1 MTNEE
6 QQSFG
11 EEVIERVAEW
21 NEDAIVLE
29 PRSTFNR
36 AIIGSDTDYRIV
48 YSVKRI
54 IDALMEDNEVDDT
67 DALEHFEVCKTTT
80 NHCLCM
86 KILSSNE
93 PQNSYESTRRTR
105 RIQGHLESNQRLGSR
120 A

>member
-1 MTNEE
+1 MTKEE

-54 IDALMEDNEVDDT
+54 IDALMEDNEIDET
-67 DALEHFEVCKTTT
+67 DALEHFEYNT
-80 NHCLCM
+80 
-86 KILSSNE
+86 
-93 PQNSYESTRRTR
+93 
-105 RIQGHLESNQRLGSR
+105 LGTFR
-120 A
+120 GMQDNNKPLFVHEEFIF